1 MFKGLCTKENS
12 SMIFIWL
19 FLDIVFN
26 QSVFST
32 VILATVA
39 ALSGMYD
46 CVLSDCAP
54 KKTWDH
60 FYFIKIVV
68 LAVLMAGIMVVANNI
83 GLKET
88 VDTIARP
95 VVSLVA

>member
-19 FLDIVFN
+19 FLDVIFN
-26 QSVFST
+26 QSIFST

-39 ALSGMYD
+39 ALSSAYD
-46 CVLSDCAP
+46 CVLTDCAP

-68 LAVLMAGIMVVANNI
+68 LAVVMTGVMVLANNI

-88 VDTIARP
+88 LDTIAKP